1 MKSLTSMIAAGVLAL
16 SVIIEGWGV
25 LILCGIVLVILYVGR
40 LLVKT
45 LKIYIQSSEV
55 RER

>member
-16 SVIIEGWGV
+16 SVIIEGWGA

>member
-16 SVIIEGWGV
+16 SVIIEGWGA

-40 LLVKT
+40 LLVKA